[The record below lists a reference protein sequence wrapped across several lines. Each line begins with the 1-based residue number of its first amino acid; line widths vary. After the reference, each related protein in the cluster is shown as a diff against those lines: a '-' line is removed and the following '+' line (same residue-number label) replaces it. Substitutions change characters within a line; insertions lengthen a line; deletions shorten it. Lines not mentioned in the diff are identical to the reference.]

1 MGFGGVRSTLDQDT
15 QAEMVEVG
23 VPKKNLGGKGF
34 LELKTGQ
41 FKVY

>member
-1 MGFGGVRSTLDQDT
+1 VWSGEKLAKNGVHWQTLGT
-15 QAEMVEVG
+15 FKSRRE
-23 VPKKNLGGKGF
+23 LGGKGF

>member
-1 MGFGGVRSTLDQDT
+1 MATSNIFFSVDKAASFF
-15 QAEMVEVG
+15 AEE
-23 VPKKNLGGKGF
+23 PLGGKGF